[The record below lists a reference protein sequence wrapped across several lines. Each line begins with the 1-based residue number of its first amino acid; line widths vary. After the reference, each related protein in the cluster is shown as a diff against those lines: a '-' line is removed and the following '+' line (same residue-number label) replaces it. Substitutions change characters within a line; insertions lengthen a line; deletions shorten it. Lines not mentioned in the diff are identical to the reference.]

1 MASCVTR
8 RSAGFLFSLRACEM
22 AHGAFASIQKTRYLL
37 NELDESLKQNAFNR
51 YHINATC
58 QDEKLIV
65 DYDFVLYDRM

>member
-1 MASCVTR
+1 
-8 RSAGFLFSLRACEM
+8 M

-65 DYDFVLYDRM
+65 DFDFVLYDRM